1 MKPFCNDSGAGV
13 ASSSGAAET
22 VGAAA
27 APLGGPKPGNVTVF
41 YDGACPLCAAE
52 IGYYQG
58 RRGSETVKWVDV
70 SACEAIEVISG
81 LKREDALR
89 RFHVRTSAGQVISGG
104 RAFAVL
110 WSALPGFRWLGQV
123 FRSGIP
129 ARLLDWLYDR
139 FLRWRPHFQALA
151 RRHPSRFQRGL

>member
-1 MKPFCNDSGAGV
+1 MTRFANESGDGMTSPLA
-13 ASSSGAAET
+13 AAET

-27 APLGGPKPGNVTVF
+27 TSLGDADAGNVTVF
-41 YDGACPLCAAE
+41 FDGACPLCAAE

-58 RRGSETVKWVDV
+58 RKGAETVTWVDV
-70 SACEAIEVISG
+70 SACGAVEVMPG

-89 RFHVRTSAGQVISGG
+89 RFHVRAASGQVISGG

-110 WSALPGFRWLGQV
+110 WSALPGFRWLGQG
-123 FRSGIP
+123 FRSGLP

-151 RRHPSRFQRGL
+151 RRRTSSGRRGR